1 MSSGMS
7 QDRPHRQVTKR
18 YNYDKEIQELYG
30 KLKNLKKNELTA
42 ECDILPED

>member
-30 KLKNLKKNELTA
+30 KIKKE
-42 ECDILPED
+42 